1 MIYFLALIP
10 ATALTLAGYVV
21 LVLSAR
27 TEGGLRS
34 FGRYLGFWAFAL
46 AALVILGAVFAAA
59 RGPHHGF
66 GPHGMHCPW
75 HGEGPRWPAG
85 EGPRGGAP
93 GGAPPAT
100 PAEPAQPPAP
110 PR

>member
-1 MIYFLALIP
+1 MLYFLALIP

-27 TEGGLRS
+27 TEGALRS
-34 FGRYLGFWAFAL
+34 FVRYLGFWAFTL
-46 AALVILGAVFAAA
+46 AALVILGAILAAA
-59 RGPHHGF
+59 RGGHHGF

-75 HGEGPRWPAG
+75 REGPGWHPG
-85 EGPRGGAP
+85 EAPREGGSA
-93 GGAPPAT
+93 A
-100 PAEPAQPPAP
+100 PAEPAPAP

>member
-1 MIYFLALIP
+1 MLYFLALIP

-27 TEGGLRS
+27 TEGALRS
-34 FGRYLGFWAFAL
+34 FGRYLGFWAFTL
-46 AALVILGAVFAAA
+46 AALVILGAILAAA
-59 RGPHHGF
+59 HGGHRGF

-75 HGEGPRWPAG
+75 REAPREGGPAG
-85 EGPRGGAP
+85 PPPGAP
-93 GGAPPAT
+93 GA
-100 PAEPAQPPAP
+100 PAEPAPAP